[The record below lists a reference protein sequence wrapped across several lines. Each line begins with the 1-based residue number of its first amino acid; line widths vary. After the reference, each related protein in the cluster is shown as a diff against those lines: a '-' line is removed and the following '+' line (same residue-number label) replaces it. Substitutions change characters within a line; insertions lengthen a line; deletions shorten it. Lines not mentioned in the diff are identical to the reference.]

1 MAKLPSAFEQFRK
14 NYPDVFA
21 AYEKMGGATL
31 QAGPLDGK
39 TRELVKLALSIGAGM
54 EGATHSHARRARD
67 QGASAE
73 EMRHVALLGLTT
85 LGFPNTMKGLLWV
98 EDVVGQD

>member
-39 TRELVKLALSIGAGM
+39 IRELVKLALSIGAGM

-85 LGFPNTMKGLLWV
+85 LGFPNMMKGLLWV

>member
-1 MAKLPSAFEQFRK
+1 MAKLPSAFEHFRK

-21 AYEKMGGATL
+21 AYEKVGGATL

-67 QGASAE
+67 QGASPE

-85 LGFPNTMKGLLWV
+85 LGFPNMMKGLLWV